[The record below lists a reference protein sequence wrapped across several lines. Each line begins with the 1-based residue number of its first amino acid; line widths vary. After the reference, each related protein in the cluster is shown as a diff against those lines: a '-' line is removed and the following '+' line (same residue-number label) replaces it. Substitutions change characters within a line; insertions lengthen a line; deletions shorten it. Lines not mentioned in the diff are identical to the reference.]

1 MKTELSFKEISLGEE
16 MTNITKKEKEFMK
29 SKAKTKKVGKKR
41 VRARNSKGHYI
52 KDDPSTPHNE
62 AYGEKPAP
70 KNNIFGIIL
79 AVLLIAT
86 VLFLGVS

>member
-1 MKTELSFKEISLGEE
+1 

-29 SKAKTKKVGKKR
+29 SKAKTKKVSKK
-41 VRARNSKGHYI
+41 RARNSKGHFI
-52 KDDPSTPHNE
+52 ADNPDTKNINE
-62 AYGEKPAP
+62 AYGEKAAP

-79 AVLLIAT
+79 AVLLIVA

>member
-1 MKTELSFKEISLGEE
+1 

-41 VRARNSKGHYI
+41 VRARNSKGHFI
-52 KDDPSTPHNE
+52 PDNPDTKNINE

-70 KNNIFGIIL
+70 NNNILGIIL
-79 AVLLIAT
+79 AVLLIAAL
-86 VLFLGVS
+86 LFLGGK

>member
-1 MKTELSFKEISLGEE
+1 MA
-16 MTNITKKEKEFMK
+16 
-29 SKAKTKKVGKKR
+29 KAKATKVSKKR

-52 KDDPSTPHNE
+52 KDDPSTPNINE

-70 KNNIFGIIL
+70 KNNILGIIL
-79 AVLLIAT
+79 AVLLIVA

>member
-1 MKTELSFKEISLGEE
+1 
-16 MTNITKKEKEFMK
+16 MTNITKEEKEFMK
-29 SKAKTKKVGKKR
+29 SKAKAKKVGKKR
-41 VRARNSKGHYI
+41 TRARNPKTGHYI

-62 AYGEKPAP
+62 AYGEKAAP

-79 AVLLIAT
+79 AVLLIAA

>member
-1 MKTELSFKEISLGEE
+1 MKTELSFKEISLGEK

-41 VRARNSKGHYI
+41 ARNSKGHFI
-52 KDDPSTPHNE
+52 ADNPDTKNINE

-70 KNNIFGIIL
+70 NNNILGIIL
-79 AVLLIAT
+79 AVLLIAA

>member
-1 MKTELSFKEISLGEE
+1 MLILFDIYCLTFFENQLSLKEIIMEIK
-16 MTNITKKEKEFMK
+16 MA
-29 SKAKTKKVGKKR
+29 KAKTTKVSKKR

>member
-1 MKTELSFKEISLGEE
+1 MA
-16 MTNITKKEKEFMK
+16 
-29 SKAKTKKVGKKR
+29 KAKTTKVSKKR
-41 VRARNSKGHYI
+41 TRARNSKGHYI

-62 AYGEKPAP
+62 SYGKKAAP

-79 AVLLIAT
+79 AVLLIAA